1 MQTRRPQP
9 PKQRQST
16 LKNPPIPHIQT
27 HPMTQDSTPTPDVKK
42 PELCEPCAGIQQNW
56 RRAPGHVE
64 LIQGVNRKAERSHG
78 QVTITRYRC
87 ERCGTTWEYENN
99 KVNLHAGWS
108 IVPARAV

>member
-1 MQTRRPQP
+1 
-9 PKQRQST
+9 
-16 LKNPPIPHIQT
+16 
-27 HPMTQDSTPTPDVKK
+27 MTQAPTQAPSQAPNQAPNQATDPKK
-42 PELCEPCAGIQQNW
+42 PALCEPCAGIQQNW

-87 ERCGTTWEYENN
+87 ERCGTAWEYENN

-108 IVPARAV
+108 VLPARA